1 MDVHMT
7 DAQIA
12 DIDKQIAS
20 LEAKRKALLDESRQE
35 ALTATRAT
43 VAKYGFTASELGV
56 SNPKPAKA
64 GTDALKAKA
73 PAKYANPTNPSQT
86 WAGGK
91 GARPTWVKT
100 HLDAGK
106 SLDDLL
112 IK

>member
-1 MDVHMT
+1 MT
-7 DAQIA
+7 DAKVA
-12 DIDKQIAS
+12 EIDKKIAS
-20 LEAKRKALLDESRQE
+20 LEAERQALLAESRKE

-43 VAKYGFTASELGV
+43 VAKYGFTVSELGV

-73 PAKYANPTNPSQT
+73 PAKYANPANASQT

-106 SLDDLL
+106 SLDDLI